1 MRDSEVNQLAGSTL
15 FRSVPRETSPLLEWF
30 ARARECTKRRQILS
44 LPQIPLIFMAAEVKF
59 KSILSLIPDNPG
71 VYQFIDSYG
80 VVIYV
85 GKAKNLKKRVT
96 SYFSKNQ
103 SGKTIALLRKTSD
116 IRHIVVDNES
126 DALLLE
132 NNLIK
137 KHQPRYNILLKDD
150 KTFPWICVKN
160 EPFPR
165 VFSTRNPVRDG
176 SVYFGPYT
184 SGLMVKTLVSFIRQ
198 LYKLRT
204 CSHNLTK
211 QNIDAGKFKVC
222 LEYHLGNCKAPC
234 VGKQQESDY
243 QENMDQIKD
252 ILKGNIST
260 VLDHLKMTMAKY
272 SGELRFEEA
281 QSIKEKIEILSRFK
295 SKSTIV
301 SNTIRNVD
309 VFAITQESDNA
320 YVNYLKVNEG
330 AVIQAL
336 TIELKIRA
344 EEEKESILGFAI
356 TEIRQRLQSDSP
368 EIILPFEPDI
378 LLDKVKYTVPKA
390 GEKLKLLELAERNAI
405 YYKLEQK
412 KKRMEHSPQARTGK
426 NLEKLKNDL
435 HMSELPAHIECF
447 DNSNI
452 MGTNPVAACVVF
464 KNARPSKV
472 DYRHFNI
479 KTVSGADDFSSMEE
493 IVYRR
498 YRRIIE
504 ENQKLPQLVII
515 DGGKGQLSSAMKS
528 IDKLGLREKITVI
541 GIAKKLEEIY
551 FPGDSVPIY
560 LDKNS
565 ISLKIIQ
572 QLRNEAHRF
581 GINFHR
587 DKRSSQMIK
596 SDLDQIK
603 GIGPKTK
610 EILLKHFE
618 SAETIKNASVEELEN
633 LVGSSKSK
641 VLLDYFRK

>member
-1 MRDSEVNQLAGSTL
+1 MST
-15 FRSVPRETSPLLEWF
+15 E
-30 ARARECTKRRQILS
+30 A
-44 LPQIPLIFMAAEVKF
+44 KF

-71 VYQFIDSYG
+71 IYQFIDVAG

-184 SGLMVKTLVSFIRQ
+184 SGLMVKTLISFIKQ

-204 CSHNLTK
+204 CTHNLTK
-211 QNIDAGKFKVC
+211 SNIEAGKFKVC

-234 VGKQQESDY
+234 VGKQMESDY
-243 QENMDQIKD
+243 LESIDQIRD
-252 ILKGNIST
+252 ILKGNISS
-260 VLDHLKMTMAKY
+260 VIDHLKRAMAKY
-272 SGELRFEEA
+272 SEKLRFEEA
-281 QSIKEKIEILSRFK
+281 QAVKEKIDLLSRFR
-295 SKSTIV
+295 SRSIVV

-309 VFAITQESDNA
+309 VFAFTQESDNA
-320 YVNYLKVNEG
+320 YVNYLKVVQG

-336 TIELKIRA
+336 TVELKIRLN
-344 EEEKESILGFAI
+344 EEKESILGFAI
-356 TEIRQRLQSDSP
+356 TEIRQRLLSDSP
-368 EIILPFEPDI
+368 EIILPFKPD
-378 LLDKVKYTVPKA
+378 LLLEKVKYTVPKA
-390 GEKLKLLELAERNAI
+390 GDKQKLLELAERNAI

-412 KKRMEHSPQARTGK
+412 KKRMEHSPQVRTGK

-435 HMSELPAHIECF
+435 HMPVLPVHIECF

-452 MGTNPVAACVVF
+452 MGTNPVAACVLF
-464 KNARPSKV
+464 RNARPSKNE
-472 DYRHFNI
+472 YRHFNI
-479 KTVSGADDFSSMEE
+479 KTVTGPDDFSSMEE
-493 IVYRR
+493 IIYRR
-498 YRRIIE
+498 YWRMTS

-541 GIAKKLEEIY
+541 GIAKKLDEIY

-587 DKRSSQMIK
+587 NKRSSEMIK

-618 SAETIKNASVEELEN
+618 SVEKIKSASTEELKN
-633 LVGSSKSK
+633 LVGSVKSAI
-641 VLLDYFRK
+641 LSGYFRK

>member
-1 MRDSEVNQLAGSTL
+1 MS
-15 FRSVPRETSPLLEWF
+15 
-30 ARARECTKRRQILS
+30 
-44 LPQIPLIFMAAEVKF
+44 AEVKF
-59 KSILSLIPDNPG
+59 KSILSLIPHNPG
-71 VYQFIDSYG
+71 VYQFIDSAG
-80 VVIYV
+80 IVIYV

-103 SGKTIALLRKTSD
+103 SGKTVALLRKTSD

-184 SGLMVKTLVSFIRQ
+184 SGLMVKTLISFIKQ

-204 CSHNLTK
+204 CTHNLTK
-211 QNIDAGKFKVC
+211 SNIEAGKFKVC

-234 VGKQQESDY
+234 VGKQTENDY
-243 QENMDQIKD
+243 LENIDQIKD
-252 ILKGNIST
+252 ILKGNISS
-260 VLDHLKMTMAKY
+260 VIDHLKRTMVKY
-272 SGELRFEEA
+272 SEKLRFEEA
-281 QSIKEKIEILSRFK
+281 QSVKEKIEILSRFR
-295 SKSTIV
+295 SRSIVV

-309 VFAITQESDNA
+309 VFAFTQESDNA
-320 YVNYLKVNEG
+320 YVNYLKVVHG

-336 TIELKIRA
+336 TVELKIRLN
-344 EEEKESILGFAI
+344 EEKESILGFAI
-356 TEIRQRLQSDSP
+356 TEIRQRLLSDSP
-368 EIILPFEPDI
+368 EIILPFKPDI
-378 LLDKVKYTVPKA
+378 LLDKVIYTVPKA
-390 GEKLKLLELAERNAI
+390 GEKHKLLELAERNAI

-412 KKRMEHSPQARTGK
+412 KKRMEHSPQVRTGK

-435 HMSELPAHIECF
+435 HMPVLPVHIECF

-464 KNARPSKV
+464 KNAKPSKNE
-472 DYRHFNI
+472 YRHFNI
-479 KTVSGADDFSSMEE
+479 KTVTGPDDFSSMEE

-498 YRRIIE
+498 YRRMIE
-504 ENQKLPQLVII
+504 ENQKPPQLVII

-528 IDKLGLREKITVI
+528 IDKLGMREKITVI

-587 DKRSSQMIK
+587 NKRSSEMIK

-610 EILLKHFE
+610 EILLKHFDSVDKIK
-618 SAETIKNASVEELEN
+618 SASGEELEN
-633 LVGSSKSK
+633 LVGSAKSAI
-641 VLLDYFRK
+641 LSEYFRK

>member
-1 MRDSEVNQLAGSTL
+1 
-15 FRSVPRETSPLLEWF
+15 
-30 ARARECTKRRQILS
+30 
-44 LPQIPLIFMAAEVKF
+44 MATEAKF
-59 KSILSLIPDNPG
+59 KSILSLLPG
-71 VYQFIDSYG
+71 KPGIYQFLDVAG
-80 VVIYV
+80 TVIYV

-103 SGKTIALLRKTSD
+103 SGKTIVLLKKTSD

-150 KTFPWICVKN
+150 KTFPWICIKK

-165 VFSTRNPVRDG
+165 VFSTRNTIRDG
-176 SVYFGPYT
+176 SLYFGPYT
-184 SGLMVKTLVSFIRQ
+184 SALMVKTLIELIRQ

-204 CSHNLTK
+204 CSHNLTES
-211 QNIDAGKFKVC
+211 NISAGKFKVC
-222 LEYHLGNCKAPC
+222 LEYHIGNCKAPC
-234 VGKQQESDY
+234 VGLQPESDY
-243 QENMDQIKD
+243 IENIQQIKD

-260 VLDHLKMTMAKY
+260 VLDHLKSLMAEY
-272 SGELRFEEA
+272 SEALHFEEA
-281 QSIKEKIEILSRFK
+281 QTIKDKIEILSKFR
-295 SKSTIV
+295 SRSTIV

-309 VFAITQESDNA
+309 VFGFTQESDNA
-320 YVNYLKVNEG
+320 YVNYLKVVEG
-330 AVIQAL
+330 AVIQAF
-336 TIELKIRA
+336 TVELKTRID
-344 EEEKESILGFAI
+344 EEKESILGFAI
-356 TEIRQRLQSDSP
+356 TEIRQRLLSDSP
-368 EIILPFEPDI
+368 EIILPFKPDI
-378 LLDKVKYTVPKA
+378 LIDRIKYTVPRA
-390 GEKLKLLELAERNAI
+390 GDKHKLLELADRNAI

-412 KKRMEHSPQARTGK
+412 KKRMEHSPQVRTGK

-435 HMSELPAHIECF
+435 HMSDLPVHIECF

-464 KNARPSKV
+464 RNARPSKN

-479 KTVSGADDFSSMEE
+479 KTVTGPDDFSSMEE

-498 YRRIIE
+498 YKRLIE
-504 ENQKLPQLVII
+504 EQKSLPQLVII

-528 IDKLGLREKITVI
+528 IDKLGLRQKITVI

-587 DKRSSQMIK
+587 DKRSAGMLESEI
-596 SDLDQIK
+596 DLIK

-610 EILLKHFE
+610 EILLKHFGSVDKIR
-618 SAETIKNASVEELEN
+618 SATSEELEKIA
-633 LVGSSKSK
+633 GHSKTAI
-641 VLLDYFRK
+641 LLEYFRT

>member
-1 MRDSEVNQLAGSTL
+1 MS
-15 FRSVPRETSPLLEWF
+15 
-30 ARARECTKRRQILS
+30 
-44 LPQIPLIFMAAEVKF
+44 AEAKF
-59 KSILSLIPDNPG
+59 KSILSLIPDRPG
-71 VYQFIDSYG
+71 VYQFTDSSG
-80 VVIYV
+80 VIIYI
-85 GKAKNLKKRVT
+85 GKAKSLKKRVT

-103 SGKTIALLRKTSD
+103 SGKTIALLRKTYD
-116 IRHIVVDNES
+116 IRHIIVDNES

-150 KTFPWICVKN
+150 KTFPWICIKN

-176 SVYFGPYT
+176 SQYFGPYT
-184 SGLMVKTLVSFIRQ
+184 SGLMVKTLISFIRQ

-204 CSHNLTK
+204 CYHNLTES
-211 QNIDAGKFKVC
+211 NINAGKFKVC

-234 VGKQQESDY
+234 IGKQIESDY
-243 QENMDQIKD
+243 LENIDQIRD

-260 VLDHLKMTMAKY
+260 VIDHLKKSMARF
-272 SGELRFEEA
+272 SAELRFEDA
-281 QSIKEKIEILSRFK
+281 QAVKEKIDIISRFR
-295 SKSTIV
+295 SKSTVV
-301 SNTIRNVD
+301 SNTIKNVD
-309 VFAITQESDNA
+309 VFGFTQESDNV
-320 YVNYLKVNEG
+320 YVNYLKVVEG

-344 EEEKESILGFAI
+344 DEEKESILGFAI
-356 TEIRQRLQSDSP
+356 TEIRQRLSSDSP
-368 EIILPFEPDI
+368 EIILPFKPDI
-378 LLDKVKYTVPKA
+378 LLDRVKYTVPRA

-412 KKRMEHSPQARTGK
+412 KKRMEHSPQVRTGK

-435 HMSELPAHIECF
+435 HMPDLPVHIECF

-452 MGTNPVAACVVF
+452 MGSNPVAACVVF
-464 KNARPSKV
+464 RNARPSKN

-479 KTVSGADDFSSMEE
+479 KTVTGPDDFSSMEE
-493 IVYRR
+493 IVFRR
-498 YRRIIE
+498 YRRMIE
-504 ENQKLPQLVII
+504 EDQKLPQLIII

-572 QLRNEAHRF
+572 NLRNEAHRF

-587 DKRSSQMIK
+587 DKRSSDMIK

-603 GIGPKTK
+603 GIGPSTK

-618 SAETIKNASVEELEN
+618 SVDKIKSASPEEVKN
-633 LVGSSKSK
+633 LVGPSKASI
-641 VLLDYFRK
+641 LSEYFRK

>member
-1 MRDSEVNQLAGSTL
+1 M
-15 FRSVPRETSPLLEWF
+15 SVVEKSKALISLL
-30 ARARECTKRRQILS
+30 
-44 LPQIPLIFMAAEVKF
+44 
-59 KSILSLIPDNPG
+59 PDKPG
-71 VYQFIDSYG
+71 VYQFIDNYDN
-80 VVIYV
+80 VLYV
-85 GKAKNLKKRVT
+85 GKARNLRKRVA

-103 SGKTIALLRKTSD
+103 SGKTILLLKRASD
-116 IRHIVVDNES
+116 IKHIVVENES

-150 KTFPWICVKN
+150 KTFPWICIKK

-165 VFSTRNPVRDG
+165 VFSTRSIIKDG
-176 SVYFGPYT
+176 STYFGPYT
-184 SGLMVKTLVSFIRQ
+184 SALMVKTLITLIRQ
-198 LYKLRT
+198 LYNLRT
-204 CSHNLTK
+204 CSLVLTES
-211 QNIDAGKFKVC
+211 NIAAKKFKVC

-234 VGKQQESDY
+234 VGYQTESDY
-243 QENMDQIKD
+243 NDNLLQIKD

-260 VLDHLKMTMAKY
+260 VLDHLKTLMVKY

-281 QSIKEKIEILSRFK
+281 QLIKDKIEILSRFR
-295 SKSTIV
+295 SRSTVV

-309 VFAITQESDNA
+309 VFGIAMEADSA
-320 YVNYLKVNEG
+320 YVNYLKVVQG
-330 AVIQAL
+330 AIIQAY
-336 TIELKIRA
+336 TVELKTRID
-344 EEEKESILGFAI
+344 EEKESILGFAI
-356 TEIRQRLQSDSP
+356 TEIRQRLSTDSP
-368 EIILPFEPDI
+368 EIILPFKPDI
-378 LLDKVKYTVPKA
+378 LLDNVRYTVPKM

-412 KKRMEHSPQARTGK
+412 KKRMEHKPQQRTGK

-435 HMSELPAHIECF
+435 HMSEIPVHIECF

-464 KNARPSKV
+464 RNGRPSKK

-479 KTVSGADDFSSMEE
+479 KTVTGPDDFSSMEE
-493 IVYRR
+493 IVFRR
-498 YRRIIE
+498 YKRAIDE
-504 ENQKLPQLVII
+504 GTDLPQLVII

-528 IDKLGLREKITVI
+528 ITKLGLRENITVI

-587 DKRSSQMIK
+587 GKRSTDMIR
-596 SDLDQIK
+596 SDLDRIK
-603 GIGPKTK
+603 GIGPRTK
-610 EILLKHFE
+610 EVLMKHFGSVDKIR
-618 SAETIKNASVEELEN
+618 SATADELEKV
-633 LVGSSKSK
+633 VGTSKTA
-641 VLLDYFRK
+641 VLSEYFRN

>member
-1 MRDSEVNQLAGSTL
+1 
-15 FRSVPRETSPLLEWF
+15 
-30 ARARECTKRRQILS
+30 
-44 LPQIPLIFMAAEVKF
+44 MAAEAKF

-71 VYQFIDSYG
+71 VYQFFDSG
-80 VVIYV
+80 GIIIYI
-85 GKAKNLKKRVT
+85 GKAKNLKKRIT

-150 KTFPWICVKN
+150 KTFPWICIKN

-176 SVYFGPYT
+176 SFYFGPYT
-184 SGLMVKTLVSFIRQ
+184 SGLMVKTLISFIRQ

-204 CSHNLTK
+204 CTHNLTK
-211 QNIDAGKFKVC
+211 SNIEAGKFKVC

-234 VGKQQESDY
+234 VGNQT
-243 QENMDQIKD
+243 ENEYHENIEQIRD

-260 VLDHLKMTMAKY
+260 VIDYLKKTMAKY
-272 SGELRFEEA
+272 SVERRFEEA
-281 QSIKEKIEILSRFK
+281 QSVKEKIELLSKFR
-295 SKSTIV
+295 SRSTIV
-301 SNTIRNVD
+301 SNTIKNVD
-309 VFAITQESDNA
+309 VFAITQESDNT
-320 YVNYLKVNEG
+320 YVNYLKVVQG

-336 TIELKIRA
+336 TVELKIRA
-344 EEEKESILGFAI
+344 DEEKESILAFAI
-356 TEIRQRLQSDSP
+356 TEIRQRLFSDSP
-368 EIILPFEPDI
+368 EIILPFKPDI
-378 LLDKVKYTVPKA
+378 LLDKIKYTVPKA
-390 GEKLKLLELAERNAI
+390 GEKQKLLELAERNAI

-412 KKRMEHSPQARTGK
+412 KKRMEHSPQVRTGK

-435 HMSELPAHIECF
+435 HMADLPVHIECF

-464 KNARPSKV
+464 RNARPSKN

-479 KTVSGADDFSSMEE
+479 KTVTGPDDFASMEE

-498 YRRIIE
+498 YRRMIE
-504 ENQKLPQLVII
+504 ENQKLPQLIII

-528 IDKLGLREKITVI
+528 IDNLGLREKVTVI

-551 FPGDSVPIY
+551 FPGDSIPIY

-572 QLRNEAHRF
+572 HLRNEAHRF

-587 DKRSSQMIK
+587 DKRSSEMIK

-603 GIGPKTK
+603 GIGPRTK

-618 SAETIKNASVEELEN
+618 SVEKIKDASMEELEN
-633 LVGSSKSK
+633 LVGHTKTSILSG
-641 VLLDYFRK
+641 YFGK